1 MESGMELFAPDAG
14 ELVQDL
20 AGRAFEVEAEGAE
33 AEVAEIDAVVEGL
46 SRAGVDEAGGP

>member
-33 AEVAEIDAVVEGL
+33 A
-46 SRAGVDEAGGP
+46 GGRRTVSTYKFIIL